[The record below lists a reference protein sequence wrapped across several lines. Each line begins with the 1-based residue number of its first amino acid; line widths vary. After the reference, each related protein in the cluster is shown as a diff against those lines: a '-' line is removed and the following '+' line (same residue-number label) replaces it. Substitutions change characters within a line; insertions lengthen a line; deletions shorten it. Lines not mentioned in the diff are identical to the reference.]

1 LDAIGPFHV
10 NVYGFAIGLAYFMPL
25 ALSFSLWFFY
35 IFWKLQLAFFSVV
48 GWRSGGAWQTD
59 QRFGA
64 WMGIG
69 LLALFTTRNHIEETI
84 VKFVKGDTRDNLY
97 RLAYLGLGFS
107 AVFILLFWYLAGCSL
122 WAIVLYFGIYATTC
136 IAITRMR
143 AELGPPTHEWGPF
156 ELDRVLV
163 VVVGTRRFGPGNLTN
178 FALMSWIS
186 YSYRCYPMPHQLEGF
201 KISERLGMRNSTLII
216 AMMVAG
222 LVGAIASFG
231 THLGFYYRYSG
242 YAVWGR
248 EPYNRLGYWL
258 VNPVTRDATAIKQ
271 MSFGFLFTV
280 SLMIMSR
287 RYLWWP
293 FHPVGY
299 AVGAGWA
306 MGYMWFSVSIS
317 WLAKKVILAYGGSK
331 IYRDAIP
338 FFLGLILG
346 QFLMGSLWSVIGLMA
361 NRNMYTL
368 FP

>member
-1 LDAIGPFHV
+1 MVGAENRIVWEITDFSIYPTVIFVMFLLV
-10 NVYGFAIGLAYFMPL
+10 GLNLILRRFL
-25 ALSFSLWFFY
+25 KRISFS
-35 IFWKLQLAFFSVV
+35 
-48 GWRSGGAWQTD
+48 GTE
-59 QRFGA
+59 
-64 WMGIG
+64 M
-69 LLALFTTRNHIEETI
+69 
-84 VKFVKGDTRDNLY
+84 
-97 RLAYLGLGFS
+97 
-107 AVFILLFWYLAGCSL
+107 
-122 WAIVLYFGIYATTC
+122 AT
-136 IAITRMR
+136 
-143 AELGPPTHEWGPF
+143 
-156 ELDRVLV
+156 V
-163 VVVGTRRFGPGNLTN
+163 
-178 FALMSWIS
+178 
-186 YSYRCYPMPHQLEGF
+186 Y
-201 KISERLGMRNSTLII
+201 TLII

-248 EPYNRLGYWL
+248 DPYNRLGNWL
-258 VNPVTRDATAIKQ
+258 VNPVIRDATAIKQ

-306 MGYMWFSVSIS
+306 MGYMWFSVFIS
-317 WLAKKVILAYGGSK
+317 WLAKKLILAYGGSK
-331 IYRDAIP
+331 IYRAAIP

-346 QFLMGSLWSVIGLMA
+346 QFFMGSLWSVIGLVV